1 MSAKVST
8 RFEKR
13 FELNEENIRRIH
25 DDIRKRIPPE
35 HRNDIIFEVFRED
48 SLVFRTAEA
57 DRLLSENNDS
67 TQKIKELKIEYKDD
81 SLNITL
87 EFDAEKGARLTIDGE
102 DRDKVFLIASD
113 LREYIQKEVC
123 HIRNN
128 IFSKKYLLLG
138 SAVFLAVFLLAIR
151 WLSQQ
156 GFDANIDQILAST
169 DSNVKLNHLI
179 NLLTAK
185 QATDDRAMTVALFP
199 VFFMLIIFIPG
210 EKIYNYFF
218 PGNIFLIG
226 KQISVITNRR
236 GSIRNLFWG
245 GIVALLIAFGSGYYF
260 LWLSK

>member
-1 MSAKVST
+1 MSAKVAL
-8 RFEKR
+8 RFAKR

-25 DDIRKRIPPE
+25 DDIRKRTPNE
-35 HRNDIIFEVFRED
+35 NRNDIIFEVFRED
-48 SLVFRTAEA
+48 SLVFRTAEV

-67 TQKIKELKIEYKDD
+67 TQKIKELKIEYKDE

-87 EFDAEKGARLTIDGE
+87 EFDAEKGASLTIDGE
-102 DRDKVFLIASD
+102 ERDKVFLIASD

-123 HIRNN
+123 HISTG
-128 IFSKKYLLLG
+128 IFNKKFLLLG
-138 SAVFLAVFLLAIR
+138 ATLFLASFLIIIK
-151 WLSQQ
+151 WLSPHTPSASIEQ
-156 GFDANIDQILAST
+156 ALAST
-169 DSNVKLNHLI
+169 DSNIKLNHLI

-185 QATDDRAMTVALFP
+185 QTTDDRAMMISLFP
-199 VFFMLIIFIPG
+199 VFFMLLIFIPG

-236 GSIRNLFWG
+236 GFVRNIFWCG
-245 GIVALLIAFGSGYYF
+245 VVALLIAFGSGYYF